1 MKKRVFRSLCVY
13 MLLFALVVT
22 SSGLSNVAS
31 AASKKASKALK
42 LSAKTVTVTA
52 GKSKKVTVKNKPK
65 KAKVQW
71 SSKNKKIAK
80 VKNGKITGVKAGK
93 TKVICKV
100 TYKKKGKK
108 VTKKFT
114 VKVTVK
120 KKATKKPTKKPTTKA
135 TTKPAV
141 NATPAPTPYN
151 KEADMKR
158 SNVTTEHKSKNG
170 IDTTDNGMMRK
181 NISNLELMQLMGY
194 GWNLGNQMEQS
205 NYSGAMT
212 SIEQCETSAG
222 NPEATQKTFDGLK
235 SYGVNTVRIPVAWS
249 NFISDDGK
257 YTINEELF
265 DRVETIVNY
274 ALNDEMYVII
284 NIHWDGGWWGMFGAE
299 EYDAKETPIRDE
311 AWKKYISIWT
321 QISERFKEYSD
332 HLIFEGANEELS
344 GRLNDNYKDP
354 NTAQQNQTG
363 KLGKKDP
370 KTGKIDATEIYEMA
384 NAINQKFVDIV
395 RASGGNNAYRH
406 LLIPGSGNESCV
418 IEGNE
423 SEDYVQNGTLD
434 ERWKLPNDPAEK
446 ATGVKKMSVSVHYY
460 DPVDYGL
467 SATST
472 APYGYRD
479 KWGVD
484 YTDANGKVYKGQDD
498 YDYMDNMLGKLKKF
512 TDQGYGIILG
522 ECGVVKGYKDNVT
535 DFMEYLFTQSK
546 KLGMTPV
553 WWDEGHYY
561 NRGEGYFAY
570 DDVGQVYAKLTGSTP
585 KIPANAE
592 LVYTG
597 IKTVP
602 AEKNEDPK
610 VVATWEGEFLRHT
623 NGDTA
628 EILKET
634 RKDDFDTTQ
643 NGIGKTTSLT
653 DALGNVTTAADAKT
667 NYSNIFGKWWEAN
680 EFWKP
685 GDNVS
690 FGWTN
695 STTGANGEAP
705 DALIAEIDRQY
716 WNIHM
721 QYDWS
726 KLEKPCIRV
735 YPADDEISQSLDLQ
749 IGYLPSWTE
758 DDLDVTVQGK
768 KKLEEYIAKQ
778 TEKDPN
784 FTMTDAEK
792 EEKIK
797 TDGEKQVKKN
807 KKNGAILGKC
817 TGEIRFDVDYD
828 QGVGLFWKDKSI
840 TIDKSKLT
848 GGYPWLWVTTNTYT
862 GASIVKIEICD
873 AAYNA
878 DGTKYV
884 EPAENTAEN

>member
-120 KKATKKPTKKPTTKA
+120 KKTTKKATKKPTTKA

-158 SNVTTEHKSKNG
+158 SNVTKEHKSKNG
-170 IDTTDNGMMRK
+170 IDSTDNGMMRK

-212 SIEQCETSAG
+212 SVEQCETSAG
-222 NPEATQKTFDGLK
+222 NAEATQKTFDGLK

-249 NFISDDGK
+249 NFISTDGK

-406 LLIPGSGNESCV
+406 LLIPGTGNESCV

-472 APYGYRD
+472 ASYGYRD

-484 YTDANGKVYKGQDD
+484 YTDANGKEYKGQDD
-498 YDYMDNMLGKLKKF
+498 YDFMDNMLGKLKKF

-623 NGDTA
+623 NGETA
-628 EILKET
+628 EILKDT

-735 YPADDEISQSLDLQ
+735 YPADDEVSQSLDLQ

-778 TEKDPN
+778 TEKNPN

-792 EEKIK
+792 EEKIQ

-807 KKNGAILGKC
+807 KKNGAIVGKC

-828 QGVGLFWKDKSI
+828 QGVGLFWKDKTI

-848 GGYPWLWVTTNTYT
+848 GGYPWLWITTNTYT

-878 DGTKYV
+878 DGTKHV
-884 EPAENTAEN
+884 EPAED

>member
-120 KKATKKPTKKPTTKA
+120 KKATTKATKKPTTKA

-141 NATPAPTPYN
+141 TPAPTPYN

-158 SNVTTEHKSKNG
+158 SNVTKEHKSKNG

-212 SIEQCETSAG
+212 SVEQCETSAG
-222 NPEATQKTFDGLK
+222 NAEATQKTFDGLK

-249 NFISDDGK
+249 NFISTDGK

-370 KTGKIDATEIYEMA
+370 ETGKIDATEIYEMA

-406 LLIPGSGNESCV
+406 LLIPGTGNESCV

-423 SEDYVQNGTLD
+423 SEDYVQNGTID

-472 APYGYRD
+472 ASYGYRD

-498 YDYMDNMLGKLKKF
+498 YDFMDNMLGKLKKF

-667 NYSNIFGKWWEAN
+667 NYSNVFGKWWEAN

-735 YPADDEISQSLDLQ
+735 YPADDEVSQSLDLQ

-792 EEKIK
+792 EEKIQ

-807 KKNGAILGKC
+807 KKNGAIVGKC

-828 QGVGLFWKDKSI
+828 QGVGLFWKDKTI

-884 EPAENTAEN
+884 EPAEDTAEN

>member
-31 AASKKASKALK
+31 AASKKASKTLR

-120 KKATKKPTKKPTTKA
+120 KKATKKPTTKA

-141 NATPAPTPYN
+141 TPAPTPYN
-151 KEADMKR
+151 KEEDMKR
-158 SNVTTEHKSKNG
+158 SNVTKEHKSKNG
-170 IDTTDNGMMRK
+170 IDSTDNGMMRK
-181 NISNLELMQLMGY
+181 NISNLDLMQLMGY

-212 SIEQCETSAG
+212 SVEQCETSAG
-222 NPEATQKTFDGLK
+222 NAEATQKTFDGLK

-249 NFISDDGK
+249 NFISTDGK

-370 KTGKIDATEIYEMA
+370 ETGKIDATEIYEMA

-406 LLIPGSGNESCV
+406 LLIPGTGNESCV

-423 SEDYVQNGTLD
+423 SEEYVNNGTID

-472 APYGYRD
+472 ASYGYRD

-498 YDYMDNMLGKLKKF
+498 YDFMDNMLGKLKKF

-653 DALGNVTTAADAKT
+653 DALGKVTTAEDAKT

-685 GDNVS
+685 GDSVS

-716 WNIHM
+716 WNIHL

-735 YPADDEISQSLDLQ
+735 TPADDEISQSLDLQ

-792 EEKIK
+792 EAKIQ

-807 KKNGAILGKC
+807 KKNGAVVGKC

-828 QGVGLFWKDKSI
+828 QGTGLFWKDKTI

-884 EPAENTAEN
+884 EPAEDTAEN

>member
-120 KKATKKPTKKPTTKA
+120 KKTTKKATKKSTTKA

-158 SNVTTEHKSKNG
+158 SNVTKEHKSKNG
-170 IDTTDNGMMRK
+170 IDSTDNGMMRK

-212 SIEQCETSAG
+212 SVEQCETSAG
-222 NPEATQKTFDGLK
+222 NAEATQKTFDGLK

-249 NFISDDGK
+249 NFISTDGK

-406 LLIPGSGNESCV
+406 LLIPGTGNESCV

-472 APYGYRD
+472 ASYGYRD

-484 YTDANGKVYKGQDD
+484 YTDANGKEYKGQDD
-498 YDYMDNMLGKLKKF
+498 YDFMDNMLGKLKKF

-623 NGDTA
+623 NGETA
-628 EILKET
+628 EILKDT

-735 YPADDEISQSLDLQ
+735 YPADDEVSQSLDLQ

-778 TEKDPN
+778 TEKNPN

-792 EEKIK
+792 EEKIQ

-807 KKNGAILGKC
+807 KKNGAIVGKC

-828 QGVGLFWKDKSI
+828 QGVGLFWKDKTI

-848 GGYPWLWVTTNTYT
+848 GGYPWLWITTNTYT

-878 DGTKYV
+878 DGTKHV
-884 EPAENTAEN
+884 EPAED

>member
-1 MKKRVFRSLCVY
+1 MK
-13 MLLFALVVT
+13 
-22 SSGLSNVAS
+22 
-31 AASKKASKALK
+31 
-42 LSAKTVTVTA
+42 
-52 GKSKKVTVKNKPK
+52 
-65 KAKVQW
+65 W
-71 SSKNKKIAK
+71 SSKNKKIATVSK
-80 VKNGKITGVKAGK
+80 KGKITAKKAGK

-100 TYKKKGKK
+100 TYKKGKKK
-108 VTKKFT
+108 VTKKLSVT
-114 VKVTVK
+114 VKVTAK
-120 KKATKKPTKKPTTKA
+120 KKTMKKPTVTVTAKPTA
-135 TTKPAV
+135 
-141 NATPAPTPYN
+141 TPYN
-151 KEADMKR
+151 KEADMKK

-170 IDTTDNGMMRK
+170 IDSTDNGLMRK
-181 NISNLELMQLMGY
+181 NISNLDLMKLMGY

-205 NYSGAMT
+205 NYSGKMT
-212 SIEQCETSAG
+212 TIEQCETSAG

-249 NFISDDGK
+249 NFMSQDGK

-332 HLIFEGANEELS
+332 HLIFEGANEEIS

-370 KTGKIDATEIYEMA
+370 ETEKIDATEIYEMA

-406 LLIPGSGNESCV
+406 LLIPGTGNESCV

-423 SEDYVQNGTLD
+423 SETYVQNGTID
-434 ERWKLPNDPAEK
+434 DRWKLPNDPAEK

-472 APYGYRD
+472 ASYGYRD

-484 YTDANGKVYKGQDD
+484 YTDANGKTYKGQDD
-498 YDYMDNMLGKLKKF
+498 YDFMDNMLGKLKKF

-522 ECGVVKGYKDNVT
+522 ECGVVKGYKDNIP
-535 DFMEYLFTQSK
+535 DFMTYLFTQSK

-561 NRGEGYFAY
+561 NRGDGYFAY
-570 DDVGQVYAKLTGSTP
+570 DDVGQVYAKLTGSKP
-585 KIPANAE
+585 NIPANAE

-602 AEKNEDPK
+602 AEKNENPK
-610 VVATWEGEFLRHT
+610 VVATWNGEFLRHT

-628 EILKET
+628 EILKKE
-634 RKDDFDTTQ
+634 RPDIFDASN
-643 NGIGKTTSLT
+643 NGIGVTKSLI
-653 DALGNVTTAADAKT
+653 DGSGNVTDGDVAKS
-667 NYSNIFGKWWEAN
+667 NYDKIFGKWWEKT
-680 EFWKP
+680 EFWTP
-685 GDNVS
+685 DTHY
-690 FGWTN
+690 GWTN
-695 STTGANGEAP
+695 STIGVNGEAP
-705 DALIAEIDRQY
+705 DNLIAEIDREY
-716 WNIHM
+716 WNVHLN
-721 QYDWS
+721 YDWS

-735 YPADDEISQSLDLQ
+735 TAADDPISQSLDLQ
-749 IGYLPSWTE
+749 IGYLSSWTE
-758 DDLDVTVQGK
+758 DDLNEEVQGK
-768 KKLEEYIAKQ
+768 LKLEEYIEKQ
-778 TEKDPN
+778 TSKDPN
-784 FTMTDAEK
+784 FTMTEQEK
-792 EEKIK
+792 QDMIAKE
-797 TDGEKQVKKN
+797 GAKQVKKN
-807 KKNGAILGKC
+807 KKKGAVVGKT

-828 QGVGLFWKDKSI
+828 QGVGLFWKGKSI

-878 DGTKYV
+878 DGTKFV
-884 EPAENTAEN
+884 ESDNQ